1 MSAYSFEDSDCER
14 CFDCVTACPRGVLEE
29 GEFYPVVAHPEECMG
44 CGVCLGVC
52 RQLGLRMILGPLI
65 ASITGKPCE
74 SIKAVA

>member
-1 MSAYSFEDSDCER
+1 MSAYSFEGSDCER

-29 GEFYPVVAHPEECMG
+29 GEFYPVVVHPEECMG

-65 ASITGKPCE
+65 ASITGSPCE
-74 SIKAVA
+74 SIRAVA